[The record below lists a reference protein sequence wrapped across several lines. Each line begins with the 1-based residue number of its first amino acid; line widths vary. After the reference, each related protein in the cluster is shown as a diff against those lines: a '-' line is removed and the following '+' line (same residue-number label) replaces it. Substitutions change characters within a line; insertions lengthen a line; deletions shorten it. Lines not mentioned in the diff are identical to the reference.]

1 MAIEWFI
8 GAQTNICYNAVDR
21 HVAASHGERVAFFW
35 EGNDSAHTTTV
46 TYAQLQDLVCRIAN
60 YLKGIGVKAGDDVT
74 IYMPM
79 VPELPAAMVRPRIAN
94 SQQSLHASGIVA
106 VTMTYQQ

>member
-94 SQQSLHASGIVA
+94 SQQSLHA
-106 VTMTYQQ
+106 